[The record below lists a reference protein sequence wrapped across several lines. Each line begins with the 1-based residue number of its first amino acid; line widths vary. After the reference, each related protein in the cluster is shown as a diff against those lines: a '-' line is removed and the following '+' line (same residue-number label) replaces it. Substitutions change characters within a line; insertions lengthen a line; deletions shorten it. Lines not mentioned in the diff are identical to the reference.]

1 MRKVRKWERKGNGK
15 GKEMGKE
22 RKWDREGEGKGKDIG
37 KRIGR
42 EGKETV
48 RNG

>member
-1 MRKVRKWERKGNGK
+1 
-15 GKEMGKE
+15 MGKE

-37 KRIGR
+37 KRIGW